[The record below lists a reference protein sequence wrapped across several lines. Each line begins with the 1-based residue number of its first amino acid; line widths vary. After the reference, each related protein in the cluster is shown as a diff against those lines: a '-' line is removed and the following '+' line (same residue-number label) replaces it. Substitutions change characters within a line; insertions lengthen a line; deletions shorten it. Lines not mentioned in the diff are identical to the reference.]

1 MKTVRV
7 SMDDDVYAELSQRAK
22 KAGLHSV
29 ALLLLQK
36 TSGSL
41 SDSARAVN
49 LVRMAR
55 NCITKQALSQS
66 FEVKDLLSTVW
77 EDLPTGVKLRVGKQF
92 LADALSGNYN
102 VKPAGKNSANHQLY
116 RRTG

>member
-7 SMDDDVYAELSQRAK
+7 SKDNKVYAELSQTAK

-36 TSGSL
+36 TSGRL

-49 LVRMAR
+49 LVRKAE
-55 NCITKQALSQS
+55 NSIKKQPLSHK

-77 EDLPTGVKLRVGKQF
+77 EDLNTGVRLRVGKQF
-92 LADALSGNYN
+92 RADAESGNYN
-102 VKPAGKNSANHQLY
+102 VKLAGKTSANHQLY
-116 RRTG
+116 QRTG